1 MAKKLSFIQKLKQ
14 LRVDWKAMSAGYP
27 GNEYEMGRYQEL
39 FGHLKGQY
47 QSFASGQ
54 HYDAAN
60 TGRLQDDWTTTAS
73 TPTQNFRPFWR
84 QILARSIK
92 SVDNNPH
99 TLALLNALTSN
110 IVGTGLR
117 PLARVK
123 FNDGK
128 PIEGINKALNE
139 GWKRYNDQWDATG
152 RNTHLEAQKIRFG
165 EIFKTGSTLTNK
177 VAAPS
182 GNYLSVQNLM
192 VNILRLDDSKDMVGT
207 NFNDPLIKN
216 TLFGI
221 NINANGAPISYWVNG
236 IKNPISKDNIW
247 HSYKQTAAEQY
258 MGVPWVITALKYL
271 WANEQ
276 LISDK
281 LVASRIQAMVGLFVP
296 NKVFNRLLSGNKNS
310 DNQIEWKPGG
320 IFYGD
325 QGDKPEVIQADDSIK
340 EVLEPLQRLL
350 LHAIS
355 MTLGISYQTV
365 TRDLVKTNMASG
377 RINTNEDRKTYAHI
391 QRWFAKAVCQPDW
404 NVFVKQMFAEGNI
417 PGHTIVDYLKDPW
430 KFSQAQ
436 WQGPGFDFIDPS
448 KEATAAIDIV
458 DNNMGTLQ
466 RWYAEKYGTDWRDEL
481 EQISEEKKLMK
492 TLKIDTEDI
501 KKKETAK
508 TPVGEDNEDN

>member
-1 MAKKLSFIQKLKQ
+1 MGKKLGFFQKLKQ
-14 LRVDWKAMSAGYP
+14 LRVDWKAMGAGYP

-123 FNDGK
+123 FTDGK

-221 NINANGAPISYWVNG
+221 NINANGAPISYWLNG

-258 MGVPWVITALKYL
+258 IGVPWIITALKYL

-310 DNQIEWKPGG
+310 NDQIE
-320 IFYGD
+320 
-325 QGDKPEVIQADDSIK
+325 
-340 EVLEPLQRLL
+340 
-350 LHAIS
+350 
-355 MTLGISYQTV
+355 
-365 TRDLVKTNMASG
+365 
-377 RINTNEDRKTYAHI
+377 
-391 QRWFAKAVCQPDW
+391 
-404 NVFVKQMFAEGNI
+404 
-417 PGHTIVDYLKDPW
+417 
-430 KFSQAQ
+430 
-436 WQGPGFDFIDPS
+436 
-448 KEATAAIDIV
+448 
-458 DNNMGTLQ
+458 
-466 RWYAEKYGTDWRDEL
+466 
-481 EQISEEKKLMK
+481 
-492 TLKIDTEDI
+492 
-501 KKKETAK
+501 
-508 TPVGEDNEDN
+508 